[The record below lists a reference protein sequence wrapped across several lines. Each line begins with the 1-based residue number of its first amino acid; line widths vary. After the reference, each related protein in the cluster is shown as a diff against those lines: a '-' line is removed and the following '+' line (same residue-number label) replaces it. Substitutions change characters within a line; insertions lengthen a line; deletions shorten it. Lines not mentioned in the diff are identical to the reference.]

1 MGYLL
6 FNYYCMTMHLKK
18 MTNFTYRASFLIVF
32 CTDAVAFN
40 GGTWSSR
47 LSLFGERQ
55 GPDQSIN
62 ITRYIILLCLFLLVL
77 SSFFL
82 LTKFMISWNFD
93 QGRGGEGLPLVS
105 GEEGAF
111 QGGGDRLLLLF
122 FFT

>member
-55 GPDQSIN
+55 GPDQN
-62 ITRYIILLCLFLLVL
+62 IYFTHYIVVLCLF
-77 SSFFL
+77 SF
-82 LTKFMISWNFD
+82 
-93 QGRGGEGLPLVS
+93 
-105 GEEGAF
+105 
-111 QGGGDRLLLLF
+111 
-122 FFT
+122 